1 MSSQPKPFDLEQ
13 LRRALAREQDAPI
26 VAHEPS
32 SPVSAVVAAI
42 LRQSSAGAEILLIRR
57 AEDARDPWSG
67 HMALPGGHRDPSD
80 RDLVATALRETL
92 EEVGLDLARDAELF
106 GPLESARALSGR
118 RPPFDIYPFVFAL
131 AREVEPRANPRE
143 VHGIVWAKLDHL
155 LSPAACTSIEHP
167 IPGAEPRR
175 LPAFDVDGHVVWGLT
190 YRILSNLLQLSGT
203 IVPAPHV
210 DYPRKG

>member
-1 MSSQPKPFDLEQ
+1 M
-13 LRRALAREQDAPI
+13 
-26 VAHEPS
+26 
-32 SPVSAVVAAI
+32 SAVVAAI
-42 LRQSSAGAEILLIRR
+42 VRQSSSAGAEILLIRR

-92 EEVGLDLARDAELF
+92 EEVGLDLARDAELL
-106 GPLESARALSGR
+106 GPLQSARALSGR

-143 VHGIVWAKLDHL
+143 VHRIVWARLDHL
-155 LSPAACTSIEHP
+155 LSPAASTSIAHP

-190 YRILSNLLQLSGT
+190 YRILSNLLQLSGMPSPT
-203 IVPAPHV
+203 LHGQQ
-210 DYPRKG
+210 PRKG

>member
-1 MSSQPKPFDLEQ
+1 
-13 LRRALAREQDAPI
+13 
-26 VAHEPS
+26 
-32 SPVSAVVAAI
+32 VSAVVAAI
-42 LRQSSAGAEILLIRR
+42 VRQSSSAGAEILLIRR
-57 AEDARDPWSG
+57 AEDERDPWSG

-92 EEVGLDLARDAELF
+92 EEVGLDLARDAELL
-106 GPLESARALSGR
+106 GPLESARALSGG

-131 AREVEPRANPRE
+131 AGEVEPRANPRE

-155 LSPAACTSIEHP
+155 LTPVACTSIEHP

-203 IVPAPHV
+203 IVPAVHA
-210 DYPRKG
+210 DHPRKG

>member
-1 MSSQPKPFDLEQ
+1 MERYPLPSVSSHPGLFDLEQ
-13 LRRALAREQDAPI
+13 LRRSLARARDAPI

-32 SPVSAVVAAI
+32 SQVSAVVAAI
-42 LRQSSAGAEILLIRR
+42 VRQSSSAGAEILLIRR

-175 LPAFDVDGHVVWGLT
+175 VAWDWCTTARGAWLRRLRQG
-190 YRILSNLLQLSGT
+190 
-203 IVPAPHV
+203 
-210 DYPRKG
+210 